1 MMKTILA
8 ILFLSAPFS
17 GLFAQKQFN
26 LELKKQLDTILQL
39 DQGIREFGD
48 TETTEIRKDTLAA
61 MFKYPKKTLTENLWK
76 VMNEIDS
83 VNLIKIEAII
93 SKYGYPG
100 KSMVGEPTN
109 TAAFFVIQHSP
120 NLIPTYYPLIKK
132 AGKAGELPFKYT
144 AMMLDRKLSN
154 EGKEQFYGTQIY
166 GVKILNKITGKKDF
180 FRYVVPIKDAKNVNK
195 RRKKAGFDTTVEENT
210 KRFGFSY
217 KAYTLE
223 EIKKITKQTP

>member
-120 NLIPTYYPLIKK
+120 NLIPKYYPLIEK

-154 EGKEQFYGTQIY
+154 EGKEQLYGTQIY

-180 FRYVVPIKDAKNVNK
+180 FRYVVPIKDTKNVNK